1 MKRMAESR
9 SVILEITSPA
19 LQCGAADGIISPS
32 MRSRGWNHQPL
43 EAEPGREAAAG
54 AEVLAD
60 RRAEPAGGRRF
71 RKARRLFQFLVTIG
85 SSVLKL
91 HLDLHETVVLRD
103 LVCTAERTRLDL
115 TAVRSDRDV
124 GDRRVLRLA
133 ERCEITVV

>member
-1 MKRMAESR
+1 MAESR

-60 RRAEPAGGRRF
+60 RRGGTSRRE
-71 RKARRLFQFLVTIG
+71 KVSEII
-85 SSVLKL
+85 KL
-91 HLDLHETVVLRD
+91 PEWQD
-103 LVCTAERTRLDL
+103 
-115 TAVRSDRDV
+115 
-124 GDRRVLRLA
+124 
-133 ERCEITVV
+133 